1 MTQVQ
6 KRKYET
12 FVRVRDYGMA
22 HKELFPES
30 SQGGQAFG
38 QMATIDDLLEAR
50 MLARAEARRVKSTT
64 RAMASESLKTIA
76 HAARRAAR
84 PETENH
90 PFHIPRRRSLTV
102 VIATARTF
110 IDAARKQQELFAR
123 FDLPPAFISDL
134 EQLTDALQRN
144 VDDRLSSKSTRS
156 LTGTAS
162 GPRWRGD
169 RSWSAIST

>member
-1 MTQVQ
+1 
-6 KRKYET
+6 
-12 FVRVRDYGMA
+12 
-22 HKELFPES
+22 
-30 SQGGQAFG
+30 
-38 QMATIDDLLEAR
+38 MATIDDLLEAR

-64 RAMASESLKTIA
+64 RAMVSESLKTIA

-84 PETENH
+84 LETENH

-169 RSWSAIST
+169 RSWSRCRRRRISPRLNPHHSRVRQSRVRTTT